1 MAHAQFLLFCSQ
13 NEINNFRTTASATC
27 FNDEKKKKKK
37 IEEKIRMYLHMHQA
51 VKLNLENYV
60 YILTCHD
67 RLITKNLS
75 P

>member
-1 MAHAQFLLFCSQ
+1 MHNFYCSAL
-13 NEINNFRTTASATC
+13 RTKSIISEPLPRQPVSTT
-27 FNDEKKKKKK
+27 KKKKEKK